1 MFMCFCLHIRDVT
14 SVHCIHL
21 CIQSESMIL
30 VIFISPGTF
39 GLMKRHFKGARLSA
53 EVRLDHIMYE
63 VKA

>member
-1 MFMCFCLHIRDVT
+1 
-14 SVHCIHL
+14 
-21 CIQSESMIL
+21 MIL